1 MSAKS
6 PLELLQDAAQRHGN
20 GDLAGAELLYRAALH
35 REPHPVGQHLL
46 GALLHQTGRFEEAIS
61 FLSQAAAALPGDSEL
76 LGNYGAAL
84 VSANRPAEALEALD
98 RAIAQGQSAS
108 AAVLVNRSAA
118 RRALGD
124 FVGALADA
132 EQALTLEP
140 TLAGAY
146 ANAGAALQS
155 LGKLREAIACFMRG
169 LEHHPGQAVLET
181 NVGALRFQLGESDAA
196 RGHLERAVLAD
207 PGLADARH
215 NLGAVLQDAG
225 EIALAET
232 CYQRALEIDP
242 AHAGALSNFG
252 SLELA
257 RGRVDMALVRFEA
270 ALAIDP
276 QNREAA
282 SNNLLALNYLSGL
295 PPIEIADL
303 HKAWGAQII
312 SAERPPPPRPRNE
325 RPRVGFLSPDLWN
338 HPVASFLEPLLRSVD
353 RNLYDLRIYSD
364 RATGDAVTARLRALP
379 IGWTD
384 VVGWPGDALID
395 QIRADGIDVLID
407 LSGHTAQNRLVDLA
421 QRAAPVQMTMIGYP
435 NTTGLPTMDYRIT
448 DIIADPEGD
457 ADARHSETL
466 IRLAGGFLCWRPPD
480 HAPMPAQS
488 TDRPITFGS
497 FNALPKLSA
506 HTISAWAA
514 ILNEVPN
521 SRLVLKSRA
530 LSDPETRSRIMRAFS
545 AHRVAASRLEL
556 VAWLPATQDHLAFYS
571 EIDVALD
578 PFPYNGTTTTMEA
591 LWMGVP
597 VVSLIGEQ
605 HAGRVGAS
613 ILAHA
618 GLGEDL
624 ATDVIAYVN
633 HAIRL
638 ANSPELL
645 AKRRAELRPTL
656 SACPLLDGERY
667 ARAMESA
674 WEQTLALVR

>member
-1 MSAKS
+1 LSAKT
-6 PLELLQDAAQRHGN
+6 PLELLQDAAHRHGT

-35 REPHPVGQHLL
+35 RAPHPVGQHLL
-46 GALLHQTGRFEEAIS
+46 GALLHQSGRFEEAIS
-61 FLSQAAAALPGDSEL
+61 FLSQAAAALPDDSEL
-76 LGNYGAAL
+76 LGNFGAAL

-98 RAIAQGQSAS
+98 RAIERGQSAS

-118 RRALGD
+118 RRAVGD
-124 FVGALADA
+124 FAGALADA
-132 EQALTLEP
+132 EQALALEP
-140 TLAGAY
+140 QLAGAY

-155 LGKLREAIACFMRG
+155 QGKLREAIGYFLRG
-169 LEHHPGQAVLET
+169 LEHHPNEALLET
-181 NVGALRFQLGESDAA
+181 NAGALLFQLGESDTA
-196 RGHLERAVLAD
+196 RAHLERAVLAS

-225 EIALAET
+225 EIALAEI

-242 AHAGALSNFG
+242 THAGALSNFG
-252 SLELA
+252 SLDLA
-257 RGRVDMALVRFEA
+257 RGRVDMALAQFQD
-270 ALAIDP
+270 ALASDP

-295 PPIEIADL
+295 PPVEIAEM
-303 HKAWGAQII
+303 HKAWGARLRA
-312 SAERPPPPRPRNE
+312 AEQPLPPRQKNE
-325 RPRVGFLSPDLWN
+325 RPRIGFLSPDLWN

-353 RNLYDLRIYSD
+353 RTLYDLHVYNDRAASD
-364 RATGDAVTARLRALP
+364 RVSERLRALP
-379 IGWTD
+379 IGWTE
-384 VVGWPGDALID
+384 VAGWPGAALID

-407 LSGHTAQNRLVDLA
+407 LSGHTAKNRLVDLA
-421 QRAAPVQMTMIGYP
+421 MRAAPVQMTMIGYP

-448 DIIADPEGD
+448 DIIADPKGE

-480 HAPMPAQS
+480 NAPTAAQS

-506 HTISAWAA
+506 QTISAWAA
-514 ILNEVPN
+514 ILNALPN

-530 LSDPETRSRIMRAFS
+530 LSDPETRSRILRAFS
-545 AHRVAASRLEL
+545 AHRVAANRLEL

-624 ATDVIAYVN
+624 ATDVVAYVN

-638 ANSPELL
+638 ASSPELL
-645 AKRRAELRPTL
+645 AKRRVELRPAL
-656 SACPLLDGERY
+656 GASSLLDGERY
-667 ARAMESA
+667 ARAMEAA
-674 WEQTLALVR
+674 WSQTLELVR

>member
-1 MSAKS
+1 MSAKT
-6 PLELLQDAAQRHGN
+6 PLELLQDAAQRHGA

-35 REPHPVGQHLL
+35 REPHPIGQHLL
-46 GALLHQTGRFEEAIS
+46 GALLHQTGRFDEAVS
-61 FLSQAAAALPGDSEL
+61 FLSKAAASLPDDSEL

-84 VSANRPAEALEALD
+84 VSANRPQEALEVLD
-98 RAIAQGQSAS
+98 RAIERGLSAS
-108 AAVLVNRSAA
+108 GPVLVNRSAA

-124 FVGALADA
+124 HPGAFADA
-132 EQALTLEP
+132 ERALTIDP
-140 TLAGAY
+140 DLAGAY

-155 LGKLREAIACFMRG
+155 QGKLREAVAYFMRG
-169 LEHHPGQAVLET
+169 LERHPNEAVLET
-181 NVGALRFQLGESDAA
+181 NVGALLFQLGEVQAA
-196 RGHLERAVLAD
+196 RQHLERAVVSN

-225 EIALAET
+225 EVALAET

-242 AHAGALSNFG
+242 THPGALSNFG

-257 RGRVDMALVRFEA
+257 RGRVDMALARFES
-270 ALAIDP
+270 ALAADP

-282 SNNLLALNYLSGL
+282 SNNLLALNYLAG
-295 PPIEIADL
+295 PPPSAISDL
-303 HKAWGAQII
+303 HKAWGAHFLG
-312 SAERPPPPRPRNE
+312 AERPLPPRSKNE
-325 RPRVGFLSPDLWN
+325 RPRIGFLSPDLWN

-353 RNLYDLRIYSD
+353 PSRYELHVYND
-364 RATGDAVTARLRALP
+364 RAAGDAVTDRLRALP
-379 IGWTD
+379 LSWTD
-384 VVGWPGDALID
+384 VSGWPGDALID
-395 QIRADGIDVLID
+395 QIRTDGIDVLVE
-407 LSGHTAQNRLVDLA
+407 LAGHTAQNRLVDLA
-421 QRAAPVQMTMIGYP
+421 ARAAPVQMTMIGYP
-435 NTTGLPTMDYRIT
+435 NTTGLPTMDYRVT
-448 DIIADPEGD
+448 DVIADPEGD

-480 HAPMPAQS
+480 NAPMLSPT
-488 TDRPITFGS
+488 TDRPISFGS
-497 FNALPKLSA
+497 FNALPKLSVQ
-506 HTISAWAA
+506 TIAAWAA
-514 ILNEVPN
+514 ILNAVPN

-530 LSDPETRSRIMRAFS
+530 LSDPETRSRILRAFS
-545 AHRVAASRLEL
+545 AHRVAANRLEL

-597 VVSLIGEQ
+597 VVSLIGDQ

-624 ATDVIAYVN
+624 ATDVVAYVN

-638 ANSPELL
+638 AQSPELL
-645 AKRRAELRPTL
+645 AKRRIELRPTL
-656 SACPLLDGERY
+656 AASSLLDGARY
-667 ARAMESA
+667 ARAMEAA
-674 WEQTLALVR
+674 WEQTLALAR